1 MKLDEKTLKVLC
13 IDTDININKLSKQVL
28 TKEGELIKKY
38 SPLGANGEFTDGQTG
53 LGENSL
59 TSRFFH
65 FNVLNWWGTKSLRK
79 WIRKGYEAYTGI
91 KGNSLYVQCWAN
103 VMRKGEQIQSHQ
115 HCSYNDRIITSEQ
128 HLCGH
133 LNVQVDGLTSTY
145 YEGNPILNVK
155 RAMVFFPNNVL
166 HWTDRC
172 ESESERITIAFDVY
186 SKEYFEY
193 DIFNYAK
200 NHWVRI

>member
-1 MKLDEKTLKVLC
+1 MDFAEETMKVLC

-28 TKEGELIKKY
+28 TKEVEIIKKY
-38 SPLGANGEFTDGQTG
+38 SPLGGNGEFTDGQTG

-65 FNVLNWWGTKSLRK
+65 FNVLNWLGTKSLRK

-91 KGNSLYVQCWAN
+91 KGTTLYVQCWAN
-103 VMRKGEQIQSHQ
+103 VMRKGESIKP
-115 HCSYNDRIITSEQ
+115 
-128 HLCGH
+128 HLH
-133 LNVQVDGLTSTY
+133 STEPY
-145 YEGNPILNVK
+145 GGNPILNEK
-155 RAMVFFPNNVL
+155 RTMVFFPNNVL

-172 ESESERITIAFDVY
+172 DNDKERITIAFDVY

-193 DIFNYAK
+193 DIFDYAK

>member
-1 MKLDEKTLKVLC
+1 MKLAQETMKVLC

-28 TKEGELIKKY
+28 TKEVEIIKKY
-38 SPLGANGEFTDGQTG
+38 SPLGGNGEFTDGQTG

-65 FNVLNWWGTKSLRK
+65 FNVLNWLGTKSLRK

-91 KGNSLYVQCWAN
+91 KGTTLYVQCWAN
-103 VMRKGEQIQSHQ
+103 VMRRGEQIQSHK
-115 HCSYNDRIITSEQ
+115 HCSYNDRIITSDR

-145 YEGNPILNVK
+145 YGGNPILNEK
-155 RAMVFFPNNVL
+155 KTMVFFPNNVL
-166 HWTDRC
+166 HWKDRC
-172 ESESERITIAFDVY
+172 DNDKERITIAFDVY
-186 SKEYFEY
+186 SKEYFKY
-193 DIFNYAK
+193 DIFDYAK